1 MELPMQVFFRTTPL
15 LNVLA
20 YLLATLMLTACG
32 GGGSGGT
39 SNNTSTVT
47 TAEGVY
53 VGTISNGLSFDALV
67 LENDTYYVLYGTPAG
82 GSLYVQGFATGS
94 GISNNGNFT
103 SSNLKDYLYTGTVTN
118 GSLTATYTAGSSFNG
133 STSTNTFTGAPPTS
147 TSYVYSTAPNLGSI
161 TGAWSLT
168 DMFGASVTA
177 NIASTGAFTTSSSG
191 CLSTGTLTPRASGK
205 NVFDLSVTFG
215 AAPCVLANQTASGIA
230 VSYLLSNGTRQLI
243 LAGTNSSNTV
253 GTAVFGTR

>member
-1 MELPMQVFFRTTPL
+1 
-15 LNVLA
+15 
-20 YLLATLMLTACG
+20 
-32 GGGSGGT
+32 
-39 SNNTSTVT
+39 
-47 TAEGVY
+47 
-53 VGTISNGLSFDALV
+53 
-67 LENDTYYVLYGTPAG
+67 
-82 GSLYVQGFATGS
+82 
-94 GISNNGNFT
+94 
-103 SSNLKDYLYTGTVTN
+103 
-118 GSLTATYTAGSSFNG
+118 
-133 STSTNTFTGAPPTS
+133 
-147 TSYVYSTAPNLGSI
+147 
-161 TGAWSLT
+161 
-168 DMFGASVTA
+168 MFGASVTA